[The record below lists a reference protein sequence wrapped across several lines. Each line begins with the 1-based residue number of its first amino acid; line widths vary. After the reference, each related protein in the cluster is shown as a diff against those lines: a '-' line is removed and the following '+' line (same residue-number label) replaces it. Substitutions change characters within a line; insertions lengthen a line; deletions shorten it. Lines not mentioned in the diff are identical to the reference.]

1 MCDRNSVATHPLE
14 ILSLCTCGTSGRDL
28 PTIHD
33 RRHTRHSPIRHD
45 AVEVSMPIDRKD
57 WAQRFPEFL
66 LEAETLLAKSEECLS
81 HLQLISNDKDAIAC
95 MQGTLLKLAGRAEA
109 LALEAISEFSLHIY
123 SLLNLTQDHV
133 DLHEQA
139 LGALKDCFTLMAW
152 QLELVD
158 VKTGQLSLDGSEQAS
173 LIEAFAFH
181 VGQSQFQ
188 MPLPGKRLPPLLF
201 SERQA

>member
-1 MCDRNSVATHPLE
+1 
-14 ILSLCTCGTSGRDL
+14 
-28 PTIHD
+28 
-33 RRHTRHSPIRHD
+33 
-45 AVEVSMPIDRKD
+45 MPIDRKD

-152 QLELVD
+152 QIELVD
-158 VKTGQLSLDGSEQAS
+158 HNTGQLSLDSSEQTS
-173 LIEAFAFH
+173 LIEAFAFQ
-181 VGQSQFQ
+181 VGQHQFQ
-188 MPLPGKRLPPLLF
+188 PSLSPRPIPLLSY